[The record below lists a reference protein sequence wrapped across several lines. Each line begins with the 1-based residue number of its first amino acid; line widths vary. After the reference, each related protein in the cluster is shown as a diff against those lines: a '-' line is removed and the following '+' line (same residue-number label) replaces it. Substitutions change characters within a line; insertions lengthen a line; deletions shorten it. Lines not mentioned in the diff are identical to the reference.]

1 MKPQLIALHG
11 PAGSGKTTAA
21 RMFVDWHLFAG
32 VKFAGTLKNMF
43 GTLLKTA
50 GASYEYTQECI
61 DGTYKDQPSHY
72 LSGCSPRQI
81 MQGLGEW
88 GRGLDP
94 NFWVNPT
101 MVKARG
107 LMERG
112 KSVIID
118 DCRYENEAEAVLAA
132 GGRVIQIA
140 SRRGPVCQA
149 DHPSERPLPTRL
161 LTDTIHNYGD
171 LRDLHDEVCRIIRE
185 GQA

>member
-21 RMFVDWHLFAG
+21 RMFVDWHMFAG
-32 VKFAGTLKNMF
+32 VKFAGPLKNMF

-50 GASYEYTQECI
+50 GAPYEYTQECI
-61 DGTYKDQPSHY
+61 DGAYKEQPSHY
-72 LSGCSPRQI
+72 LSGCSPRQV
-81 MQGLGEW
+81 MQDLGEW

-94 NFWVNPT
+94 NFWVNPA
-101 MVKARG
+101 MVRARG
-107 LMERG
+107 LMGRG

-132 GGRVIQIA
+132 GGRVIKIGG
-140 SRRGPVCQA
+140 RRNTRVSPE
-149 DHPSERPLPTRL
+149 HNSERPLPDRL
-161 LTDTIHNYGD
+161 ISGHINNTGSQGL
-171 LRDLHDEVCRIIRE
+171 LHDEVCRIIRE